1 MSIILQSTEA
11 NKLSVTHFVLE
22 ILRHCVEVN
31 ASDVHFEPSLN
42 ELKIRYRKDGVFF
55 THSTT
60 PISLSKPIL
69 AHLKAIANL
78 NVAEHHKPQDGRIS
92 LEINNKLLNFRL
104 STVPAQ
110 FGETLVLRILD
121 PASLNLNLDQLGLSQ
136 DLVQNIRKLAKRP
149 HGIFIV
155 TGPTGS
161 GKTTTLY
168 SLLRD
173 IYSSTKKYLTAED
186 PVEYILPGISQIS
199 INNAIG
205 LTFSKVL
212 RAFLR
217 HDPDVIMIGEIRDLE
232 TAQIAIQASLTGHL
246 VFTTLHTNNSAS
258 AITRLIDLG
267 LSPPLVS
274 SAIQGILAQRLIR
287 IFCSTCEGNGCLSCH
302 NSGFLRRRGVFEL
315 MSISPT
321 LRHLISENASLH
333 TLEEQT
339 ELEGTIPLLKVGTD
353 LVNQKITSLQE
364 LTNTLGFN

>member
-1 MSIILQSTEA
+1 MNTTTQNTVTD
-11 NKLSVTHFVLE
+11 KLSVAHFVLE
-22 ILRHCVEVN
+22 TLRHCVEAN
-31 ASDVHFEPSLN
+31 ASDVHFEPSFH

-55 THSTT
+55 TLSAA

-69 AHLKAIANL
+69 AHLKSSANL

-104 STVPAQ
+104 STMPAQ

-121 PASLNLNLDQLGLSQ
+121 PSSLNLNLDQLGASPNI
-136 DLVQNIRKLAKRP
+136 VQTIRKLAKRP

-168 SLLRD
+168 SLLQD

-186 PVEYILPGISQIS
+186 PVEYIIPGVSQIS

-217 HDPDVIMIGEIRDLE
+217 HDPDVIMVGEIRDLE

-246 VFTTLHTNNSAS
+246 VLTTLHTNNSAS

-267 LSPPLVS
+267 LSPPLLA
-274 SAIQGILAQRLIR
+274 SALQGILAQRLIR
-287 IFCSTCEGNGCLSCH
+287 VFCSTCKGTTCLQCH
-302 NSGFLRRRGVFEL
+302 HSGFLGRTGIFEL

-321 LRHLISENASLH
+321 LKHLISQNAPLH
-333 TLEEQT
+333 VLETQT
-339 ELEGTIPLLKVGTD
+339 ELEGTIPLSKAGTN
-353 LVNQKITSLQE
+353 LVNQNITSLQE
-364 LTNTLGFN
+364 LNNILGL